1 MPVAKDLT
9 ELVEIDPKRV
19 DRVKTPASGF
29 PVLIMKSAAKDV
41 DKKGNVNEAPDISN
55 AEAVLRLLASL
66 IESEAREMGA
76 GMWDEICDIE
86 MLTSAA
92 YMIKCFR
99 NREQWNAEDSVY
111 KSLEDAISG
120 RANELGVPNPMTDTS
135 KETDVT
141 DNNPIPV
148 TDPTPTEVNPVIPDP
163 NVEKSIS
170 DLVAEAVAK
179 EVAPLIEVN
188 KGLNAELAALKA
200 KPIPGGPVITAAK
213 ATAVMDKSST
223 AEAARFEALSK
234 STSDRE
240 LSRYYAERAKEI
252 READSAK

>member
-1 MPVAKDLT
+1 MPVAKELT
-9 ELVEIDPKRV
+9 ELVEIDPQRV
-19 DRVKTPASGF
+19 DRVKSPANGF

-55 AEAVLRLLASL
+55 AEAVLRLLACL
-66 IESEAREMGA
+66 IEAEAREMGA
-76 GMWDEICDIE
+76 GEWGEICDIE

-92 YMIKCFR
+92 YTMNCFR
-99 NREQWNAEDSVY
+99 SREQMHANEEVY

-120 RANELGVPNPMTDTS
+120 RADELGVTNPMADTS

-141 DNNPIPV
+141 ENNPIPI

-163 NVEKSIS
+163 NVEKSIE

-200 KPIPGGPVITAAK
+200 KPIPGGPAITAAK

-223 AEAARFEALSK
+223 AEAERYERLSK

-252 READSAK
+252 RQADSAK